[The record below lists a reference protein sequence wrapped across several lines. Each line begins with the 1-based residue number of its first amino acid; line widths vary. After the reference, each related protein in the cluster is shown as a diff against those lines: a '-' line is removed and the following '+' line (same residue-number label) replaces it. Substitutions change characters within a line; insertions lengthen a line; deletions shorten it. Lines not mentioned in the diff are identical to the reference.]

1 MAAFVAKA
9 RSLWAE
15 FVGINAG
22 TYASSIAYYS
32 FMSIVPVAA
41 IVISLVSVVGLSQ
54 QEVLAFLHAIAPNA
68 LYEFLDTLVSDAY
81 ERSGLAFSLSTIT
94 LLWSAS
100 KGVRALRAGL
110 NVAYGTDET
119 HGAPWVVAISVVAVI
134 GIGALLA
141 AAMYLVFSDGVVRA
155 LGRAVPGLEVKDGF
169 VTAVGATAVLGV
181 GVVGL
186 AACYAYLP
194 AGKRRIVS
202 QLPGA
207 VVATLACGVMS
218 LGFRIYVDH
227 IGDYTVLYGSLA
239 TVTIF
244 LFWMFLTYYVL
255 LLGGFVNR
263 YLARQTRSADPHGK
277 PCRPTTE

>member
-41 IVISLVSVVGLSQ
+41 IVISLV
-54 QEVLAFLHAIAPNA
+54 
-68 LYEFLDTLVSDAY
+68 
-81 ERSGLAFSLSTIT
+81 
-94 LLWSAS
+94 
-100 KGVRALRAGL
+100 
-110 NVAYGTDET
+110 
-119 HGAPWVVAISVVAVI
+119 SVVAVI